1 MKTEGDAYGLKLA
14 AFAGKVASA
23 DGYGV
28 SANGFGIGTSTQDLG
43 HRPGSLGFGGENFSY
58 NGIDNIG
65 GVRIGLPS
73 IFGYNVNLT
82 GLWARNTTVGTDPIN
97 GKQYNNLGVFGAD
110 LNGTLPFGIG
120 VTGEYAQDITGI
132 DSKFGSVN
140 SSKYTQAW
148 NAGLDYT
155 LFGVDLKATYQQI
168 YPEYDAPGSWDQ
180 IGSWINPS
188 NIKGVKVEAAYPI
201 TSNIAFK
208 ANGSSYKAITNVG
221 EYSPLGPDDKVGQAS
236 ANIDWKFTKTTDLD
250 LGYEWVQWDLS
261 GRTLASGS
269 VASGKP
275 LEQYVTIGV
284 GHSLGKNAA
293 IKALYQVI
301 SYDDKSTGF
310 DSQGNTHGG
319 VFVTQASLKF

>member
-1 MKTEGDAYGLKLA
+1 
-14 AFAGKVASA
+14 
-23 DGYGV
+23 
-28 SANGFGIGTSTQDLG
+28 
-43 HRPGSLGFGGENFSY
+43 
-58 NGIDNIG
+58 
-65 GVRIGLPS
+65 
-73 IFGYNVNLT
+73 
-82 GLWARNTTVGTDPIN
+82 
-97 GKQYNNLGVFGAD
+97 